1 MAAGGGVSHLP
12 QVCSTQST
20 EERKR
25 PVLETTTP
33 PLLRQL
39 HLLHQQCDRL
49 QVSLALANRGY
60 GLQAPLHSTVL
71 GAQPRLMD
79 AMTCYSS
86 SKWTLQLYSRSGFL
100 QLPLMD
106 GPACYC
112 PRSSFIQLWLMD
124 APACWVQLQM
134 MDAPS
139 CYSSSYVK
147 LQLIHTSTAGCS
159 LFLQAN

>member
-39 HLLHQQCDRL
+39 HLLHQQCDRVISAPARRHSCSQML
-49 QVSLALANRGY
+49 LPVTAAAPALYAALA
-60 GLQAPLHSTVL
+60 
-71 GAQPRLMD
+71 
-79 AMTCYSS
+79 
-86 SKWTLQLYSRSGFL
+86 
-100 QLPLMD
+100 
-106 GPACYC
+106 PAACF
-112 PRSSFIQLWLMD
+112 RFSSSFIQLWLMD